1 MTGRVLEGDTRD
13 GSCILTAILH
23 FLIAVFCILC
33 RMHQKLNVELSA
45 D

>member
-1 MTGRVLEGDTRD
+1 VTGRVLEGGVR
-13 GSCILTAILH
+13 GGNCILTAILH

>member
-1 MTGRVLEGDTRD
+1 MTGRVLEGGTKGD
-13 GSCILTAILH
+13 SCILNAILR